1 MKRIC
6 SCCSYDIFNILL
18 CQISFHEYCIGFEYL
33 LVGLAAFV
41 LAAFVVAVVA
51 AVGVVWLVML

>member
-6 SCCSYDIFNILL
+6 YCCSYNISNI
-18 CQISFHEYCIGFEYL
+18 CQISFHEYCIGLRYL
-33 LVGLAAFV
+33 LVDLAAFV

>member
-6 SCCSYDIFNILL
+6 SCCSHDIFNK
-18 CQISFHEYCIGFEYL
+18 ISFHEYCIGFGYL
-33 LVGLAAFV
+33 LVDLAAFV

>member
-1 MKRIC
+1 MKRIWVC
-6 SCCSYDIFNILL
+6 SINSIFNII
-18 CQISFHEYCIGFEYL
+18 QVSFRGTCIRSRYL
-33 LVGLAAFV
+33 LVDLAAFV

>member
-6 SCCSYDIFNILL
+6 YCCSYNISNIL
-18 CQISFHEYCIGFEYL
+18 ISFHEYCIGLRYL
-33 LVGLAAFV
+33 LVDLAAFV